1 MYACFGQKPQLCRQ
15 ARPGQ
20 AMYKRFHF
28 PFSCLANNT
37 FSREPIVFDS
47 RQVTCKEREIL
58 RTITSG
64 SEMCRLTTC
73 SLVVV
78 KEL

>member
-1 MYACFGQKPQLCRQ
+1 
-15 ARPGQ
+15 
-20 AMYKRFHF
+20 MYKRFNF
-28 PFSCLANNT
+28 PFGFLANNT
-37 FSREPIVFDS
+37 FSREPIVLD
-47 RQVTCKEREIL
+47 RRHVTFKEREIL